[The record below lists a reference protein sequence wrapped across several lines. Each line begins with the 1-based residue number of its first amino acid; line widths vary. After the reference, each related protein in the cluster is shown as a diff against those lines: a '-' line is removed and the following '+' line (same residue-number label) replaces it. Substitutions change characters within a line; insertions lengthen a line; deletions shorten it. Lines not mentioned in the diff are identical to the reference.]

1 MVWEASMKR
10 ERGLLIPVVLLLMGG
25 CTSGGPVQV
34 HAYWGTTIDR
44 MPRNS
49 TYDWRVTEPEAAAVS
64 ADPKLHALI
73 RDNIEAGLAHHGY
86 ARSAAG
92 TQPDFLVSY
101 RAGSGFQPSATGPT
115 NLAMLAIETRTA
127 EDRTIWSGWADGAI
141 DSSLPPEVRKARIE
155 RVIQAILDQFGPA

>member
-1 MVWEASMKR
+1 MKR

-25 CTSGGPVQV
+25 CTAGGPVQV

-49 TYDWRVTEPEAAAVS
+49 TYDWRVTEQEAAAAS
-64 ADPKLHALI
+64 ADPELHALI
-73 RDNIEAGLAHHGY
+73 RKNIDDCLASHGY
-86 ARSAAG
+86 VRSAAG
-92 TQPDFLVSY
+92 ARPDFLVSY
-101 RAGSGFQPSATGPT
+101 RAGSGFQPSSAGPT
-115 NLAMLAIETRTA
+115 NLAMLSIEARTVEGRA
-127 EDRTIWSGWADGAI
+127 IWSGWAEGAI